1 MKKAISILLVCALVF
16 CSVLAFAGCSKQGD
30 NKHELVLIT
39 DGASVTDGAY
49 NESAWNGVKAY
60 GEENNMSY
68 RYYQPALSD
77 DGTLSV
83 ETIAK
88 YIDISVNNGAK
99 TIVLPGEDFAV
110 AAYEIAP
117 TYKDVNFILVD
128 ALPHAQGETSL
139 RTVSNVMCVRFDVL
153 EAGFLAGYT
162 AVLDGNREL
171 GYIGSIK
178 NDDSGNYGA
187 GFVQGAAFA
196 ADQMGVPVLLDYA
209 EYDSPLLTY
218 DYSFTV
224 KAVYE
229 EVAASTE
236 DELFK
241 VNVVDG
247 YGTGTYALG
256 ENVTI
261 AAIDA
266 PEGKVFDH
274 WDVKSD
280 TEGVKDSKVNI
291 SSKKDSVMNLLVEKC
306 DCTITAVWADA
317 QTYPVTVNNADGSVY
332 KTYNVTANNS
342 VWVDA
347 PPAENQMVFDY
358 WQVSD
363 ENAVSDTKSAGT
375 SVKVAQSG
383 VTLTPVYKVSDVP
396 TFNVTVENGTGS
408 GSYVTGDIVS
418 LRCDVPEEGYMFSHW
433 ENIDAQGLSTGIAI
447 ENEYNYSTSFVM
459 VDRFAS
465 IAETMYDK
473 GVSIIF
479 GGGNPHSD
487 SIFNATTSFDY
498 QTWGFGSGIDQKSM
512 KNCYASVV
520 NDYGAAV
527 ELCLGNF
534 VGGQIVSA
542 NTSNNCIY
550 VTGKSLEEKV
560 TDKDG
565 NKVNNEAYDANY
577 AQIYNALADDTLKP
591 VNVQAGAIGRLPLN
605 SKCFTLNYWS
615 IILE

>member
-1 MKKAISILLVCALVF
+1 MKKFVSIVLVCALVLT
-16 CSVLAFAGCSKQGD
+16 SVLAFAGCSKQND

-60 GEENNMSY
+60 AQDNGVSY
-68 RYYQPALSD
+68 RYYQPALAD
-77 DGTLSV
+77 DGSLSV

-117 TYKDVNFILVD
+117 TYREVNFILVD
-128 ALPHAQGETSL
+128 AFPHAQGDTAL
-139 RTVSNVMCVRFDVL
+139 RTVPNVMCVAFDVL

-162 AVLDGNREL
+162 SVLDGNREL
-171 GYIGSIK
+171 GYIGSI
-178 NDDSGNYGA
+178 NSNNSGNYGA

-196 ADQMGVPVLLDYA
+196 AEQMGVPVLLDYA
-209 EYDSPLLTY
+209 EFDSPLLTY

-224 KAVYE
+224 EAVYTEIENSSE
-229 EVAASTE
+229 E
-236 DELFK
+236 ELFTVK
-241 VNVVDG
+241 VIDG
-247 YGTGTYALG
+247 YGSGTYPLG
-256 ENVTI
+256 ENVKI
-261 AAIDA
+261 EAIDA

-274 WDVKSD
+274 WEVKSD

-291 SSKKDSVMNLLVEKC
+291 SSKTKSVMNLLVEKC

-332 KTYNVTANNS
+332 KTYNVTADSS
-342 VWVDA
+342 VWVQA
-347 PPAENQMVFDY
+347 PPAQNQMVFDY

-363 ENAVSDTKSAGT
+363 EEAVSDTKSAGT

-383 VTLTPVYKVSDVP
+383 VTLTPVYKVSEVP
-396 TFNVTVENGTGS
+396 TFNVTVVNGTGT
-408 GSYVTGDIVS
+408 GSYVAGDVVA
-418 LRCDVPEEGYMFSHW
+418 LRAEIPEDGYMFSHW
-433 ENIDAQGLSTGIAI
+433 ANIDAQGQATGIAI
-447 ENEYNYSTSFVM
+447 ENEYNYSTSFSM

-465 IAETMYDK
+465 IAENMYDK

-479 GGGNPHSD
+479 GGGNPYSD
-487 SIFNATTSFDY
+487 SIFNATTNFDY
-498 QTWGFGSGIDQKSM
+498 QTYAFGAGTDQKSM
-512 KNCYASVV
+512 PNCYASVV

-527 ELCLGNF
+527 ELCLGGF
-534 VGGQIVSA
+534 AGGQIISA
-542 NTSNNCIY
+542 NTTNGCIY
-550 VTGKSLEEKV
+550 VTGKSLDPTV

-565 NKVNNEAYDANY
+565 NQVENEAYDANY

-591 VNVQAGAIGRLPLN
+591 VNVQAGAIGKLPLT

-615 IILE
+615 IVIE